1 MIALYT
7 DGTLTTMNEIIS
19 AFDLSSSLIMTGRV
33 VMPKGEM
40 ESPVNPV
47 IADIIEIRSLSVSP
61 NFLKT
66 SRYKMLVE
74 LPVSI
79 MILFTPAFAIR
90 VEIMR
95 KLCVLRSYLLELVA
109 IGAVFAGVSVGEPTV
124 GTPLT
129 TGSGRGEKGAE
140 LRERLRLCALASLKL
155 VMFAVGFSLDRPKI
169 PAQRPRCMCPYGS
182 NLHLYLIKSC
192 TGFALLLRQVGY
204 TYARLA
210 ELHRVGYT
218 YARLVELC

>member
-95 KLCVLRSYLLELVA
+95 KLCVLWSYLLELVA
-109 IGAVFAGVSVGEPTV
+109 IRAVFAGVSVGEPTV

-169 PAQRPRCMCPYGS
+169 PAQRPRRGWVPDVAPPMIKLAIRMLGWLNCIASAIPTPGWS
-182 NLHLYLIKSC
+182 NC
-192 TGFALLLRQVGY
+192 
-204 TYARLA
+204 ARF
-210 ELHRVGYT
+210 RVG
-218 YARLVELC
+218 LVYL

>member
-1 MIALYT
+1 
-7 DGTLTTMNEIIS
+7 
-19 AFDLSSSLIMTGRV
+19 
-33 VMPKGEM
+33 
-40 ESPVNPV
+40 
-47 IADIIEIRSLSVSP
+47 
-61 NFLKT
+61 
-66 SRYKMLVE
+66 
-74 LPVSI
+74 

-109 IGAVFAGVSVGEPTV
+109 IRAVFVGVSVGEPTV

-169 PAQRPRCMCPYGS
+169 PAQRPRRGWVPDVAPPM
-182 NLHLYLIKSC
+182 IKLVPL
-192 TGFALLLRQVGY
+192 TEVGY